1 MHWVEDWRAL
11 AARIEGLLRAV
22 EFYSG
27 LTDAGRTDLLQVLG
41 HSIYPEAT
49 DITTELQ
56 SFLGKHES
64 MLPDTAR
71 AALRAYL
78 DKNWSQGLNHGQV
91 GSIAPLAILLSR
103 FEYAIRD
110 TEALARSQIELAFEH
125 LRRQVAIDPHVRELW
140 KAAFEEGE
148 RSCEKLG
155 AVHLLGLGIW
165 AFKISG
171 AGAATDLVLNEPIED
186 ERGLIDQTGRTM
198 ALTEW
203 KLVRRNDQL
212 EAKALEARVQASQY
226 AAGLLGP
233 LELKTTRYAVL
244 VTSSALAPPPN
255 VHDGGVRYRHIVL
268 PVDPETPSVVA
279 RKLRRG

>member
-91 GSIAPLAILLSR
+91 GSIHRWRYYFRVLNMRSAILKRLRGVRSSLLSNTFGDR
-103 FEYAIRD
+103 
-110 TEALARSQIELAFEH
+110 LRSTLTFVSFGKQ
-125 LRRQVAIDPHVRELW
+125 PS
-140 KAAFEEGE
+140 KKE